1 MRALGGRYQR
11 SGNNSPRF
19 RGNSKRRSLCQHH
32 VDPRPF
38 DPSRPTSAQGQAK
51 ERAAGALRRHQ
62 LWPLRRLHRGYDEA
76 EVDRLAVLPKLSM
89 LPSSEGAK
97 SVPKATSS
105 SQPLHQPA
113 ASPFVLLGGTM
124 PRRDGGPRAL
134 ILPWRAFARVVRQ
147 RSRGAPRHPPG
158 RGASLATRWRSSGP
172 LISFARTALRRSWM
186 LVQRAF
192 WQSASVCSR
201 SLHSASPCLPP
212 RCSVKFQRL
221 DRLALQPH
229 GEFISLSE

>member
-1 MRALGGRYQR
+1 MRALGGRNQR

-134 ILPWRAFARVVRQ
+134 ILPWRAIRARSETTLARCPAPS
-147 RSRGAPRHPPG
+147 SRARGFIGHPLAVERAADQLCPN
-158 RGASLATRWRSSGP
+158 RLATIVDAGS
-172 LISFARTALRRSWM
+172 ARLLA
-186 LVQRAF
+186 VG
-192 WQSASVCSR
+192 
-201 SLHSASPCLPP
+201 
-212 RCSVKFQRL
+212 KRL
-221 DRLALQPH
+221 QQIA
-229 GEFISLSE
+229 